1 MDGSGTTAIEP
12 PKLNDG
18 PAPDPV
24 SVKDQVAAVSAKP
37 VMDAMPAPS
46 TFRKWGDCST
56 TRIDVA
62 VKLYSVELTEKD
74 HSGMDKS
81 LDGLNG
87 SKENGS
93 TLTWVPV
100 GTN

>member
-12 PKLNDG
+12 PKLKDG

-24 SVKDQVAAVSAKP
+24 SVNDQVAGVSAKP

-46 TFRKWGDCST
+46 IFKKWGDCR
-56 TRIDVA
+56 TRKIEVA
-62 VKLYSVELTEKD
+62 VKLYFVVLTEND
-74 HSGMDKS
+74 HSGMDTT

-87 SKENGS
+87 LNENGS
-93 TLTWVPV
+93 IVT
-100 GTN
+100 